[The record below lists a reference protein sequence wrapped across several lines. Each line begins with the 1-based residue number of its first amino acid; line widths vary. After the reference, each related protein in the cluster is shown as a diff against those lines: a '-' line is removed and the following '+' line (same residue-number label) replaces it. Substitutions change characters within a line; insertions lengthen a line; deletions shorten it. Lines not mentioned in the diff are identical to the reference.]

1 MFADEPIVYVNDN
14 VEYGKSKVLFF
25 AWTIGQVS
33 RCYFTINYLTG

>member
-25 AWTIGQVS
+25 LPGQLVKY
-33 RCYFTINYLTG
+33 RGAILQLII